1 MATHTLG
8 EAVGR
13 PTTPL
18 PPLPPDDDIERE
30 PFRSGYGSI
39 PGAEFPGGMY
49 LTMLL
54 AYIWML
60 VAAWLAFGRSDESD
74 LNLGVAT
81 VLSIVFVALPILIV
95 RTATARSGRRTS
107 SDIVGTATGDL
118 PMSQACVQMLLLPFV
133 LALAAT
139 AFGLSYLL
147 AG

>member
-8 EAVGR
+8 EEGR

-18 PPLPPDDDIERE
+18 PSFPPHDDAERE
-30 PFRSGYGSI
+30 PLRSGYGSI
-39 PGAEFPGGMY
+39 PGAELPGGMY

-54 AYIWML
+54 GYVWML
-60 VAAWLAFGRSDESD
+60 AAAWLAFGSSDESD

-81 VLSIVFVALPILIV
+81 VLTIVFVALPVLIV
-95 RTATARSGRRTS
+95 RTAAARSGKRTS
-107 SDIVGTATGDL
+107 SDTVGTATGDL
-118 PMSQACVQMLLLPFV
+118 PLSQACVQILLLPFV

-139 AFGLSYLL
+139 AFGLTYLF